1 MDTLIVAVAQYAL
14 FLVAL
19 GGLLTWWLVD
29 RSQKVELA
37 VEALLTVAL
46 VAVLVKLAGMV
57 HTDPRPFVV
66 NPSLKP
72 LFPHPAD
79 NGFPS
84 DHTALTA
91 GIAVLVA
98 RYRGGLGALLLV
110 ISAGIGASRVAAHV
124 HHTQDIV
131 AGLLLGGLA
140 AVLALA
146 LWRGWEAWRHR
157 GSRAGTQ
164 TGVRAE
170 NTAG

>member
-1 MDTLIVAVAQYAL
+1 MDTLIVVVAQYAL
-14 FLVAL
+14 YLVAL
-19 GGLLTWWLVD
+19 GGLLAWWLVD
-29 RSQKVELA
+29 RDEKVKLA
-37 VEALLTVAL
+37 VQAVLTVAL
-46 VAVLVKLAGMV
+46 VAVLVKVAGMV

-66 NPSLKP
+66 DPSLRP

-98 RYRGGLGALLLV
+98 RYRGGLGALLLAV
-110 ISAGIGASRVAAHV
+110 SVGIGAARVAAHV

-140 AVLALA
+140 ALLALA
-146 LWRGWEAWRHR
+146 LWQGWVAWRRR
-157 GSRAGTQ
+157 GDRPAEQ